1 MNRLSLFET
10 PLWMTELDLDLNS
23 LENKL
28 NYFQMKQ
35 NLKNFQTLEDIKD
48 IIFMTKLYITQ

>member
-10 PLWMTELDLDLNS
+10 PLWMTELDLDLKI
-23 LENKL
+23 KL